1 VSLGRIVTELTNKG
15 LLDSTL
21 IVISAKHGQSPI
33 DIANQHMETG
43 GKGTADVTDPHAAVN
58 TIAPTVDVTLSTFTN
73 PNSGSGYAINGHLMT
88 DDVGILWLQD
98 QTKTA
103 TAVTALQTAATAI
116 HADTLPAGTVFST
129 NITSG
134 AALAAIF
141 GDPTVTSD
149 PVASARAPNAF
160 IQPNLGVIYS
170 TSSKKIAEHG
180 GGSQND
186 TGVALLV
193 SLPAFGSAKTVS
205 TAVATAQVA
214 PTILQALGITPTQLQ
229 AVVKENTQ
237 VLPSLF

>member
-1 VSLGRIVTELTNKG
+1 
-15 LLDSTL
+15 
-21 IVISAKHGQSPI
+21 
-33 DIANQHMETG
+33 MEAG
-43 GKGTADVTDPHAAVN
+43 GKGTADVTDPLAAVN
-58 TIAPTVDVTLSTFTN
+58 TVAPTVDVTFSTFIN
-73 PNSGSGYAINGHLMT
+73 PNSGNGYAINGHLMT

-98 QTKTA
+98 QTKA
-103 TAVTALQTAATAI
+103 AAAVAALQTVATPI

-129 NITSG
+129 NITTG
-134 AALAAIF
+134 APLTALF
-141 GDPTVTSD
+141 GDPTAATD

-170 TSSKKIAEHG
+170 GSSKKIAEHG

-205 TAVATAQVA
+205 TVVATAQVA
-214 PTILQALGITPTQLQ
+214 PTILQALGIAPTQLQ

>member
-1 VSLGRIVTELTNKG
+1 
-15 LLDSTL
+15 
-21 IVISAKHGQSPI
+21 
-33 DIANQHMETG
+33 
-43 GKGTADVTDPHAAVN
+43 
-58 TIAPTVDVTLSTFTN
+58 
-73 PNSGSGYAINGHLMT
+73 MT

-103 TAVTALQTAATAI
+103 AAVTALQSNVTAI
-116 HADTLPAGTVFST
+116 HADALPAGTIFST
-129 NITSG
+129 SITSG

-141 GDPTVTSD
+141 GDPTVATD

-170 TSSKKIAEHG
+170 SSSKKIAEHG

-193 SLPAFGSAKTVS
+193 SLPSFGSPTTVS

-214 PTILQALGITPTQLQ
+214 PTILQALGISPTQLQ
-229 AVVKENTQ
+229 AVVKEKTQ

>member
-1 VSLGRIVTELTNKG
+1 MFSGPAPVSSLPSKVPRCAASN
-15 LLDSTL
+15 
-21 IVISAKHGQSPI
+21 AC
-33 DIANQHMETG
+33 TG
-43 GKGTADVTDPHAAVN
+43 AR
-58 TIAPTVDVTLSTFTN
+58 
-73 PNSGSGYAINGHLMT
+73 
-88 DDVGILWLQD
+88 
-98 QTKTA
+98 
-103 TAVTALQTAATAI
+103 
-116 HADTLPAGTVFST
+116 
-129 NITSG
+129 
-134 AALAAIF
+134 AAIF
-141 GDPTVTSD
+141 GDLTVTSD

>member
-1 VSLGRIVTELTNKG
+1 VDVSLGRIVTELTNKG

-33 DIANQHMETG
+33 DIGNLHMETG
-43 GKGTADVTDPHAAVN
+43 GKGTADVTDPHGAVN
-58 TIAPTVDVTLSTFTN
+58 AIAPTVDVTLSTFTN

-149 PVASARAPNAF
+149 PVASARAPTHSSNPTSASSTPPVRRKSPSMVAARKT
-160 IQPNLGVIYS
+160 IRAWRSSSRSPHLAQQKPSRPPSQPRRSPRRSYRR
-170 TSSKKIAEHG
+170 
-180 GGSQND
+180 
-186 TGVALLV
+186 
-193 SLPAFGSAKTVS
+193 SAS
-205 TAVATAQVA
+205 
-214 PTILQALGITPTQLQ
+214 PRRSCRL
-229 AVVKENTQ
+229 
-237 VLPSLF
+237 S